1 MEDVVVPE
9 EPILDIDV
17 SDSKNTLAA
26 VEYVQDLYA
35 FYRKMEV
42 HYGFLNLSLKQQER
56 LESLVFRHFL
66 I

>member
-1 MEDVVVPE
+1 MEDVTVE

-17 SDSKNTLAA
+17 SDSKNSLAA

-42 HYGFLNLSLKQQER
+42 KYCLLYLCFEIRSGLRACLRQ
-56 LESLVFRHFL
+56 FL

>member
-1 MEDVVVPE
+1 MEDVTVE

-17 SDSKNTLAA
+17 SDARNSLAA

-42 HYGFLNLSLKQQER
+42 HYGLLYF
-56 LESLVFRHFL
+56 VFEVMA
-66 I
+66 

>member
-1 MEDVVVPE
+1 MEDLTVE

-17 SDSKNTLAA
+17 SDAKNSLAA

-35 FYRKMEV
+35 FYRTIEV
-42 HYGFLNLSLKQQER
+42 NYGLVLPVFEVISGLRASLKQ
-56 LESLVFRHFL
+56 FL